1 MFVYRI
7 ELPGTALFCI
17 CVLRIENVKTSWRAW
32 YFDNDYHN
40 MDTYWLIAHMDKL
53 NIIDSTVIAQVEA
66 TLLHM

>member
-1 MFVYRI
+1 M
-7 ELPGTALFCI
+7 
-17 CVLRIENVKTSWRAW
+17 RIENVKTSWRAW
-32 YFDNDYHN
+32 CFDNDYHN